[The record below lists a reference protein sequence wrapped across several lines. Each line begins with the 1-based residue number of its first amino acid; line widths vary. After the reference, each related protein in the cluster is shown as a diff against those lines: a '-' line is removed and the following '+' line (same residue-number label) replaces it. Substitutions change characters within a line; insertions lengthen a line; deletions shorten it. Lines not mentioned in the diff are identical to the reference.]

1 MKNILIISNYFP
13 PEIGAASSRIFQ
25 LAKNLNTSSIN
36 AQVVCPFPNY
46 PTGKI
51 IGNYSGFYHKEIIN
65 QIKCH
70 RLYIYP
76 SNSSSP
82 LKRLISMISF
92 ALSIWILLFKK
103 STYKYEKIIVQNS
116 PLLVS
121 FSSIVLF
128 KKLLNKTIILNV
140 SDLWP
145 QSAVDLGV
153 MKKDSVTHKIF
164 KQIEKFNYKNSDKVI
179 CQSQYIINHV
189 LTINKCPNFLYRNI
203 PETKINISKT
213 LKTNQTIGF
222 IYAGLLGVAQGVLE
236 IIKVLY
242 KLDLDYKFDIYG
254 DGNQKKE
261 IQEFLNK
268 NPTKKITFYGSISKA
283 NLQTKLSQYHY
294 SFVPLVAD
302 IKGAFPSKIYELIIH
317 QVPVIYIGEGEAK
330 DFVIS
335 NNVGYHLNPN
345 EINQLNFVMH
355 EVFNNHVENYE
366 TLVFNCRNI
375 SKKHLSF
382 NKQFLNFLNF
392 LNE

>member
-1 MKNILIISNYFP
+1 MKNILVISNYFP

-25 LAKNLNTSSIN
+25 LAKNLNLSSIN
-36 AQVVCPFPNY
+36 AEVVCPFPNY
-46 PTGKI
+46 PTGEI
-51 IGNYSGFYHKEIIN
+51 IGNYSGFYNQEIIN

-82 LKRLISMISF
+82 IKRLVSMISF
-92 ALSIWILLFKK
+92 ALSIWVLLFKK
-103 STYKYEKIIVQNS
+103 TTYKHEKIIIQNS

-121 FSSIVLF
+121 FSSILLF
-128 KKLLNKTIILNV
+128 KFFLNKTIILNV

-153 MKKDSVTHKIF
+153 INKDSLTHKIF
-164 KQIEKFNYKNSDKVI
+164 KRIEKFNYKNSDKVI
-179 CQSQYIINHV
+179 GQSQYIINHI
-189 LTINKCPNFLYRNI
+189 LTINECPNFLYRNI
-203 PETKINISKT
+203 PETNINI
-213 LKTNQTIGF
+213 LKNLKINQTISF

-236 IIKVLY
+236 IIEVLY
-242 KLDLDYKFDIYG
+242 KLDLDFKFDIYG

-261 IQEFLNK
+261 IIEFLKK
-268 NPTKKITFYGSISKA
+268 NPTDKITFYGSITKT
-283 NLQTKLSQYHY
+283 NLQTKLIQYHY
-294 SFVPLVAD
+294 SFVPLVTD

-335 NNVGYHLNPN
+335 NNIGYHLKPKN
-345 EINQLNFVMH
+345 INQLTFLLH
-355 EVFNNHVENYE
+355 EIFINHKKNYKK
-366 TLVFNCRNI
+366 LVFNCEKV
-375 SKKHLSF
+375 SKRELDF
-382 NKQFLNFLNF
+382 NEQFLNFLIF